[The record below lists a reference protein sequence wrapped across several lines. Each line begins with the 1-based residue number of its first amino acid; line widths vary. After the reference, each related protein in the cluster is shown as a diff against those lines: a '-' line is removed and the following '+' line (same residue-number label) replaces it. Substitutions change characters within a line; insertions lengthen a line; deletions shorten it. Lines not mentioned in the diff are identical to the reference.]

1 MLPLFEVADVD
12 QARAALAGGGVE
24 LLGAV
29 ESNSC
34 LALVSRT
41 RAAWQPVQLRRPPPM
56 ISGAAARIRPL

>member
-29 ESNSC
+29 ESDSAWSWF
-34 LALVSRT
+34 LARGPDGNLYSF
-41 RAAWQPVQLRRPPPM
+41 
-56 ISGAAARIRPL
+56 GARH